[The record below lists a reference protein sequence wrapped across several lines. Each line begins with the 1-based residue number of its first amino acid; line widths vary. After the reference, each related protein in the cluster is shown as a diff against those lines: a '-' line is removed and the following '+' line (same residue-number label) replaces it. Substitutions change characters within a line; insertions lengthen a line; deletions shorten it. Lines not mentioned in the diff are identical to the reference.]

1 MAVTVGFEPT
11 VGGYPTQLFESC
23 TFGRSDTSPPKSL
36 RHDGRGRESMRH
48 APHAHPQQCRLHSSL
63 PAAPAISSTAR
74 SGSSMPKVGCR
85 IRPHFRAGCAG
96 TRWAERRRFVSP
108 SARSAT
114 EGTLPLALRE
124 KGYCGSLSDRRG
136 ALVSPAARSATSRV
150 QRPRTISTSP
160 THQTEAIS
168 ACVLNRSSV
177 VPAGARPM
185 PRPRRRPG
193 GGPNRGTTR
202 SRQAV
207 AGRRAA
213 RSRRRRPAR
222 SAQPTRLGP
231 WRLGAPRCPRA
242 ASRARAP
249 GALVSFAGIRNRM
262 PQPDA
267 EPAAVTTSE

>member
-1 MAVTVGFEPT
+1 MASVSRAPQSTEREGSVNNRCSHFVHTSTGPRTAERRGNPAIRWPLTPEIVHISVQRKQEIIPDQGFMAVTVGFEPT

-36 RHDGRGRESMRH
+36 RHDGRGRESIRH

-124 KGYCGSLSDRRG
+124 RDTAAHSATGGARLSRLRLAQRPAASSDRG
-136 ALVSPAARSATSRV
+136 RSAPHRLTRPKRSPRV
-150 QRPRTISTSP
+150 S
-160 THQTEAIS
+160 
-168 ACVLNRSSV
+168 
-177 VPAGARPM
+177 
-185 PRPRRRPG
+185 
-193 GGPNRGTTR
+193 
-202 SRQAV
+202 
-207 AGRRAA
+207 
-213 RSRRRRPAR
+213 
-222 SAQPTRLGP
+222 
-231 WRLGAPRCPRA
+231 
-242 ASRARAP
+242 
-249 GALVSFAGIRNRM
+249 
-262 PQPDA
+262 
-267 EPAAVTTSE
+267 